1 MEIILKKDVEGVGFK
16 DDIVSVKNGFGRNF
30 LIPNGSAILATPSA
44 KKVLAEN
51 IKQQVVKDKKVI
63 DDANKLA
70 KKINS
75 LEIKIKAKVG
85 EGVKL
90 FGSVNNI
97 NVQKE
102 LAESGVEIDK
112 KSIMISGNNIK
123 QTGKYTAKIR
133 LHREVIFDFPFEGK
147 KKILRVLFLGLSCA
161 SCFSQ
166 ECRLCCSK

>member
-133 LHREVIFDFPFEGK
+133 LHREVIFDFPFEVVPEK
-147 KKILRVLFLGLSCA
+147 K
-161 SCFSQ
+161 
-166 ECRLCCSK
+166 

>member
-16 DDIVSVKNGFGRNF
+16 DDIVTVKNGFGRNF

-51 IKQQVVKDKKVI
+51 IKQQVVKDKKAI

-133 LHREVIFDFPFEGK
+133 LHREVIFDFPFEVVPEK
-147 KKILRVLFLGLSCA
+147 K
-161 SCFSQ
+161 
-166 ECRLCCSK
+166 

>member
-16 DDIVSVKNGFGRNF
+16 DDIVTVKNGFGRNF

-112 KSIMISGNNIK
+112 KSIIISGNNIK
-123 QTGKYTAKIR
+123 QTGKYTSKIR
-133 LHREVIFDFPFEGK
+133 LHREVIFDFPFEVVPEK
-147 KKILRVLFLGLSCA
+147 K
-161 SCFSQ
+161 
-166 ECRLCCSK
+166 

>member
-16 DDIVSVKNGFGRNF
+16 DDIVTVKNGFGRNF

-70 KKINS
+70 KKING

-123 QTGKYTAKIR
+123 QIGKYTAKIR
-133 LHREVIFDFPFEGK
+133 LHREVIFDFPFEVVPEK
-147 KKILRVLFLGLSCA
+147 K
-161 SCFSQ
+161 
-166 ECRLCCSK
+166 

>member
-16 DDIVSVKNGFGRNF
+16 DDIVTVKNGFGRNF

-123 QTGKYTAKIR
+123 QTGKDTAKIR
-133 LHREVIFDFPFEGK
+133 LHREVIFDFPFEVVPEK
-147 KKILRVLFLGLSCA
+147 K
-161 SCFSQ
+161 
-166 ECRLCCSK
+166 

>member
-16 DDIVSVKNGFGRNF
+16 DDIVTVKNGFGRNF

-51 IKQQVVKDKKVI
+51 IKQQVVKDKKII

-75 LEIKIKAKVG
+75 LEIKVKAKAG

-123 QTGKYTAKIR
+123 QVGKYTAKIR
-133 LHREVIFDFPFEGK
+133 LHREVIFDFPFEVVPEK
-147 KKILRVLFLGLSCA
+147 K
-161 SCFSQ
+161 
-166 ECRLCCSK
+166 

>member
-16 DDIVSVKNGFGRNF
+16 DDIVTVKNGFGRNF
-30 LIPNGSAILATPSA
+30 LIPNGSAVLATPSA

-51 IKQQVVKDKKVI
+51 IRQQAVKDKKVI

-70 KKINS
+70 KKISS
-75 LEIKIKAKVG
+75 LEIKIKAKAG

-90 FGSVNNI
+90 FGSVNNS

-102 LAESGVEIDK
+102 LAENGVEIDK

-123 QTGKYTAKIR
+123 QIGKYISKIR
-133 LHREVIFDFPFEGK
+133 LHREVIIDFPFEVVSEK
-147 KKILRVLFLGLSCA
+147 K
-161 SCFSQ
+161 
-166 ECRLCCSK
+166 

>member
-16 DDIVSVKNGFGRNF
+16 DDIVTVKNGFGRNF

-75 LEIKIKAKVG
+75 LEIKIKDKVG

-123 QTGKYTAKIR
+123 QTGKYTLQKLDYI
-133 LHREVIFDFPFEGK
+133 VK
-147 KKILRVLFLGLSCA
+147 
-161 SCFSQ
+161 
-166 ECRLCCSK
+166 

>member
-16 DDIVSVKNGFGRNF
+16 DDIVTVKNGFGRNF

-123 QTGKYTAKIR
+123 QTGKYSAKIR
-133 LHREVIFDFPFEGK
+133 LHREVIFDFPFEVVPEK
-147 KKILRVLFLGLSCA
+147 K
-161 SCFSQ
+161 
-166 ECRLCCSK
+166 

>member
-16 DDIVSVKNGFGRNF
+16 DDIESVKNGFGRNF
-30 LIPNGSAILATPSA
+30 LITNGSAILATPSA

-51 IKQQVVKDKKVI
+51 IKQKSVKDKKVI

-112 KSIMISGNNIK
+112 KSIMISGNIIK

-133 LHREVIFDFPFEGK
+133 LHREVIFDFPFEVVPEK
-147 KKILRVLFLGLSCA
+147 K
-161 SCFSQ
+161 
-166 ECRLCCSK
+166 

>member
-16 DDIVSVKNGFGRNF
+16 DDIVTVKNGFGRNF

-133 LHREVIFDFPFEGK
+133 LHREVIFYFPFE
-147 KKILRVLFLGLSCA
+147 VVP
-161 SCFSQ
+161 
-166 ECRLCCSK
+166 